1 MTTYDAVMAG
11 LVVAGMIWGAIR
23 GITWQVASIASLVL
37 GYVVSFPVSGQLAG
51 YFPGEPVVA
60 RGLSMLV
67 VYVGVSGGVYGAAW
81 LIRATLRRLKFEAY
95 DRHLGMLLGGAE
107 GALLGLIGTLFV
119 LSLAPQSRG
128 PIQASPT
135 GKAVNAILSHIQPAL
150 PPEVCKV
157 LAPFWGE
164 GSSEPAAG
172 MERWRPLVEEG
183 GVRDTFRERGVTAV
197 KSGAT
202 GDSAAVEKWL
212 QDGKEKVSQAVS
224 KAVSSEIEKLG
235 KGNGRTPSRR

>member
-37 GYVVSFPVSGQLAG
+37 GYVVSFPVSGRIVG

-67 VYVGVSGGVYGAAW
+67 VYVAVSGGVYGVAW

-107 GALLGLIGTLFV
+107 GALLGLVGTLFV
-119 LSLAPQSRG
+119 LSLAPQSRQ
-128 PIQASPT
+128 PIQSSPT
-135 GKAVNAILSHIQPAL
+135 GKVVNAILSHVQPVL
-150 PPEVCKV
+150 PREVCRV
-157 LAPFWGE
+157 LAPFWGD
-164 GSSEPAAG
+164 EPSPATAG
-172 MERWRPLVEEG
+172 IERWRPLVKADDSRQSPG
-183 GVRDTFRERGVTAV
+183 ERVLSG
-197 KSGAT
+197 KSGPA
-202 GDSAAVEKWL
+202 GDTSDVEQWL
-212 QDGKEKVSQAVS
+212 EDGKARVSQAVS
-224 KAVSSEIEKLG
+224 KAVQSEIEKLG
-235 KGNGRTPSRR
+235 TGNGRTPPRR